1 MLKKFVI
8 IYIYIYLHPKRKKL
22 NEEGQKVQID
32 KRFPN
37 LKSTVP
43 LSRITEYQ
51 QKTYCERV
59 VFAPI

>member
-1 MLKKFVI
+1 MYVCM
-8 IYIYIYLHPKRKKL
+8 YIFAPQKKKL

-43 LSRITEYQ
+43 QSRITEYQ